1 MKALRV
7 AIVHDWL
14 VSWRGGEKVLEA
26 IASLY
31 PDAPIFTLFCDE
43 SILPESL
50 RGRKIIVHPVANKL
64 RFLRK
69 ALLPLMPVW
78 IESFDLAGYDLVI
91 STSSC
96 VAKGVMVDPN
106 ARHLCYI
113 HSPMRYIWDQR
124 DEYLG
129 TIRRIPILGF
139 CVDALS
145 ALLRIWDTCSAT
157 RVDLFVANSTFVKQR
172 VQKYYGRR
180 SVVIPPP
187 VAIDR
192 FKVKTEVSKQNYL
205 LAAGALVGYK
215 RFDLAIK
222 ACEAL
227 GRTLIIA
234 GQGPQ
239 IDYLRSLAGKHTT
252 IIDKPDDE
260 TWVRLMREADALLFP
275 GVEDFGITAIEAMAS
290 GTPVI
295 ARRLGGA
302 LDFIV
307 DGKTG
312 VFFDE
317 ATVPSLIDGIMRHAT
332 VAWDRKALEE
342 HATKFSQ
349 EVFLAKMRVTL
360 EELNEPDFLL

>member
-1 MKALRV
+1 MRV

-43 SILPESL
+43 TILPESL
-50 RGRKIIVHPVANKL
+50 RDRKIIVHPVANKL
-64 RFLRK
+64 RFMRK

-78 IESFDLAGYDLVI
+78 IESFDLSGYDLVV

-96 VAKGVMVDPN
+96 VAKGALVDPGS
-106 ARHLCYI
+106 RHLCYI
-113 HSPMRYIWDQR
+113 HSPMRYVWDQR

-129 TIRRIPILGF
+129 TVRKIPFIGF
-139 CVDALS
+139 CVDAIS
-145 ALLRIWDTCSAT
+145 ALLRIWDMTSST

-172 VQKYYGRR
+172 VRKFYGR
-180 SVVIPPP
+180 SAVVIPPP
-187 VAIDR
+187 VDVRR
-192 FKVKTEVSKQNYL
+192 FKTDEAHPKQGYL

-227 GRTLIIA
+227 GRKLIIA

-239 IDYLRSLAGKHTT
+239 LDYLRALAGKHTT

-275 GVEDFGITAIEAMAS
+275 GVEDFGITAIEAMAA

-307 DGKTG
+307 DGQTG
-312 VFFDE
+312 VFFDD
-317 ATVPSLIDGIMRHAT
+317 ATVPALLDAIMRCGSISWNRQT
-332 VAWDRKALEE
+332 LET
-342 HATKFSQ
+342 HATKFSH

-360 EELNEPDFLL
+360 EELNEPEMLP